1 MRPGHAVED
10 LRYRHRLRE
19 AGESSFRR
27 CAESAARPSP
37 YSQLS
42 TTGASVSGCN
52 IQSANAYHPTTAAA
66 AVHPARLIDFRL
78 APLLTYPLYSET
90 NSSNGIALISTESHT
105 MRQVAF
111 HRPSMGP
118 DEERE
123 VLDTLR
129 SGWITTG
136 PKAKRFETEF
146 AGYVGAKHAL
156 AVSHC
161 TGALHLSLWALGI
174 GPGDEVITTPFTFTA
189 TAEILGYLGARPV
202 FVDVDPGTFNINP
215 ARIEEALES
224 GAQQRVRAILP
235 VHFAGHACDMD
246 RILNIARNYNLKVVE
261 DAAHAAGSARHMD
274 GRGMAKIGTIGDLT
288 CFSFYATK
296 NFTTAEGGMITTGD
310 DALAEKIAVASL
322 HGMNKDA
329 WKRYDKSGSW
339 YYEIHDMGFKYNLS
353 DVHAAIGLAQLKR
366 ADDFMRR
373 RGRNRA
379 RLQRSFPQPTTLFSP
394 RTPSPAS
401 STPGIST
408 CCASARNA

>member
-1 MRPGHAVED
+1 
-10 LRYRHRLRE
+10 
-19 AGESSFRR
+19 
-27 CAESAARPSP
+27 
-37 YSQLS
+37 
-42 TTGASVSGCN
+42 
-52 IQSANAYHPTTAAA
+52 
-66 AVHPARLIDFRL
+66 
-78 APLLTYPLYSET
+78 
-90 NSSNGIALISTESHT
+90 
-105 MRQVAF
+105 MRQIAF
-111 HRPSMGP
+111 HRPSIGP

-123 VLDTLR
+123 VLEALR

-136 PKAKRFETEF
+136 PKAKRFEQEF
-146 AGYVGAKHAL
+146 AEYVGAKHAVAL
-156 AVSHC
+156 SHC

-224 GAQQRVRAILP
+224 GANRRVRAILP

-274 GRGMAKIGTIGDLT
+274 GRGMAKVGTIGDLT

-296 NFTTAEGGMITTGD
+296 NFTTAEGGMITTSD
-310 DALAEKIAVASL
+310 DALAEKIAIASL

-353 DVHAAIGLAQLKR
+353 DVHAAIGLAQIKR

-373 RGRNRA
+373 RGEIARA
-379 RLQRSFPQPTTLFSP
+379 YNEAFRGDDALQ
-394 RTPSPAS
+394 PAYS
-401 STPGIST
+401 EPGIEH
-408 CCASARNA
+408 AWHLYVLRIQPERLKVGRNQFVEILRERGVGCSVHCIPLHTMHYYQRTYGYRDGDFPVTEDIFSRCLSLPIYAAMTDEDVAYVIETVRAITRENRR

>member
-1 MRPGHAVED
+1 MP
-10 LRYRHRLRE
+10 
-19 AGESSFRR
+19 ST
-27 CAESAARPSP
+27 SARN
-37 YSQLS
+37 
-42 TTGASVSGCN
+42 T
-52 IQSANAYHPTTAAA
+52 
-66 AVHPARLIDFRL
+66 
-78 APLLTYPLYSET
+78 
-90 NSSNGIALISTESHT
+90 
-105 MRQVAF
+105 
-111 HRPSMGP
+111 
-118 DEERE
+118 
-123 VLDTLR
+123 R
-129 SGWITTG
+129 S
-136 PKAKRFETEF
+136 R
-146 AGYVGAKHAL
+146 
-156 AVSHC
+156 VSHC

-189 TAEILGYLGARPV
+189 TAEVLGYLGARPV

-224 GAQQRVRAILP
+224 GANRRVRAILP

-246 RILNIARNYNLKVVE
+246 RILNIARSYNLKVVE

-339 YYEIHDMGFKYNLS
+339 YYEIHDRGS
-353 DVHAAIGLAQLKR
+353 STTCPTCTPPSAWRSSSAPTTSCAA
-366 ADDFMRR
+366 
-373 RGRNRA
+373 RGRDRA
-379 RLQRSFPQPTTLFSP
+379 RLQRRFPRRRRAAARVLSN
-394 RTPSPAS
+394 PAS

-408 CCASARNA
+408 CCASARSACRIGRNQFVEILRERGVGCSVHCIPLHTMHYYQRTYGYRDGDFPVTEDIFSRCLSLPIYAAMTDDDVAYVIETVLAIARENRR